1 MKSLSSMLAVAVFA
15 AALVACEASPTEPQ
29 PSYEGPPWLV
39 QISEW
44 SFGTTTTTAR
54 VRAHWFARAT
64 PSIDVTTRA
73 TWESSAPHVLRVDAP
88 GRLVG
93 MSPGDADVR
102 VTYRGVSDTQYMR
115 VFEGEPPWPA
125 YRAEEAVEFHGTVR
139 DNTSVGLAGVRVDVI
154 GGHNAGKTATT
165 GTGGGYILHSPLVC
179 GPITVRASKA
189 GYHDATA
196 SSVMCRDGMP
206 NVVMIPE

>member
-1 MKSLSSMLAVAVFA
+1 MKSLSRMLSFAVLA
-15 AALVACEASPTEPQ
+15 AAMGACEASPTEPQ

-39 QISEW
+39 QFSEW
-44 SFGTTTTTAR
+44 SFGATTTTAR
-54 VRAHWFARAT
+54 VTAHWIARAT

-73 TWESSAPHVLRVDAP
+73 TWESSAPQVLRIDGP

-93 MSPGDADVR
+93 VSLGEAEVR
-102 VTYRGVSDTQYMR
+102 VTYRGVSNTQYMR

-125 YRAEEAVEFHGTVR
+125 YRAEDAVEFHGTVR
-139 DNTSVGLAGVRVDVI
+139 DNSSMGLAGVRVDVI
-154 GGHNAGKTATT
+154 GGRNLGKTATT

-206 NVVMIPE
+206 NVVMTPE